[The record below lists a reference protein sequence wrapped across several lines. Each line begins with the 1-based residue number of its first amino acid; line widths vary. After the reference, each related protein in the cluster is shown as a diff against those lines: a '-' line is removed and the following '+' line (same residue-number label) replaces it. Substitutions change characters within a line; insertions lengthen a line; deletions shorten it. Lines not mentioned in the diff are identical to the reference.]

1 VLLKHSESTMFR
13 SLSTLSAALVLTGCA
28 SIFNG
33 QTQAIV
39 FQSTPTEAAI
49 TVTNRAGE
57 QVHSGT
63 TPATVTLKRG
73 AGYFKSESY
82 TVKFVKQG
90 FKPKEMVVTS
100 TMSGWYLGN
109 ILFGGLIGMVAVD
122 PLTGGM
128 YVFPSTVS
136 APLEAASSP
145 SASRSGELKLVSFN
159 SLTPEMQAKA
169 KLVGNVN

>member
-1 VLLKHSESTMFR
+1 MFR
-13 SLSTLSAALVLTGCA
+13 SLTTFSAALVLTGCA

-39 FQSTPTEAAI
+39 FQSTPADATI

-57 QVHSGT
+57 QVHSGN

-82 TVKFVKQG
+82 TVKFSKPG
-90 FKPKEMVVTS
+90 FKAKEVVVTG

-109 ILFGGLIGMVAVD
+109 ILAGGLIGMLAVD
-122 PLTGGM
+122 PVTGGM
-128 YVFPSTVS
+128 YVFPGTVS

-145 SASRSGELKLVSFN
+145 SASRAGELRVVSFD
-159 SLTPEMQAKA
+159 SLSPEVRAQA
-169 KLVGNVN
+169 KLVASVN